1 MSLDKAIKY
10 GKEKRKPY
18 TGAKAIACSCRNH
31 GTCEWCKQN
40 RLQQVRREDEATDQA
55 LREYSEG
62 DDWLEDLAE
71 YEALKDA

>member
-18 TGAKAIACSCRNH
+18 TGAKAIDCSCRNH

-40 RLQQVRREDEATDQA
+40 RLQQSRKVSEATEEA
-55 LREYSEG
+55 LREYEAEMRG
-62 DDWLEDLAE
+62 LEML
-71 YEALKDA
+71 